1 MAFVDYI
8 YHDRDM
14 LTALM
19 EIWDPNS
26 NTFHLLIEEIMITLE
41 DVYKI
46 TRLPIKG
53 KLVNMVP
60 ISGMEQVERWV
71 VWLIGSDDVNHRK
84 RGISLMRH
92 VPKDPPAWANL
103 RLRLLIA
110 YLLDAIVYPDK
121 SNETFLMGM
130 VCII

>member
-1 MAFVDYI
+1 LAFVDYI

-19 EIWDPNS
+19 ERWDPNS